1 MLDPLEEKVME
12 QEARLRVVEKSH
24 EIVVG
29 LLRWILAVGVSA
41 VVIPILLHKFGFG

>member
-24 EIVVG
+24 EMVIG
-29 LLRWILAVGVSA
+29 LLRWILAVGVTA
-41 VVIPILLHKFGFG
+41 IIIPILLHKFGFG